1 MLVFG
6 FGVTVDFH
14 FLSTVEARESTM
26 FYVLHE
32 DAWTMH
38 LACVPQVFA
47 NTLVFLEVLNF
58 FGTSDHFTPER
69 EKFKVWVRVRVRVC
83 VGGERREARGWR

>member
-58 FGTSDHFTPER
+58 FGTSNVH
-69 EKFKVWVRVRVRVC
+69 KFENANVVK
-83 VGGERREARGWR
+83 

>member
-1 MLVFG
+1 MLIVG
-6 FGVTVDFH
+6 FWFWGYRRLPLLVH
-14 FLSTVEARESTM
+14 CGAARESTM

-58 FGTSDHFTPER
+58 FGTSNVH
-69 EKFKVWVRVRVRVC
+69 KFENANVVK
-83 VGGERREARGWR
+83 